1 MKKVKVTIIELGKE
15 VDTVIELRRDI
26 NELAKELNISKDIAL
41 KLAVMEVLNDDWKSP
56 CTCTFKNWKNKRI
69 YFRTSNGSNRSNGRQ
84 RYYDLETN
92 ELIDQ
97 GIDYLDLKSIRL
109 GLSTIREAE

>member
-26 NELAKELNISKDIAL
+26 NKLASELNISKDVAL
-41 KLAVMEVLNDDWKSP
+41 KLAVMEVLSDDWKSP

-69 YFRTSNGSNRSNGRQ
+69 YFTTSNGSNRQNRRQ
-84 RYYDLETN
+84 RYYDLEAN
-92 ELIDQ
+92 ELM
-97 GIDYLDLKSIRL
+97 DYGLDFLDLKSMRL